1 MPEAFENGDKISIM
15 LWFFHERF
23 QTFFSLH
30 GMQKHTKKDAF
41 SNESES
47 MLTCENKNASAGSEI
62 NFFIQAPSGDWKF
75 FFSRQ
80 MKKSGRQKAVCKIFV
95 S

>member
-47 MLTCENKNASAGSEI
+47 MLTCENRNASVVVFFEI
-62 NFFIQAPSGDWKF
+62 
-75 FFSRQ
+75 
-80 MKKSGRQKAVCKIFV
+80 KAESFENA
-95 S
+95 